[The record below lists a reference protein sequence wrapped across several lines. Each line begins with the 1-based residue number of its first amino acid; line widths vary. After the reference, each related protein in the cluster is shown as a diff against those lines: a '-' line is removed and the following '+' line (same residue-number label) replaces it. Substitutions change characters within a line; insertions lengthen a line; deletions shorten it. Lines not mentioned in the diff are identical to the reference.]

1 MANKREQ
8 YRIIKEVVPGS
19 IAEEIGVEPG
29 YVLVSIDG
37 QEVRDVFDYRL
48 RERASEMLL
57 SFRLPDGQI
66 AEVEL
71 EKDEDEELGLVF
83 VDPIMCNCTSCAN
96 RCIFCF
102 IDQNPKGMRETL
114 YFKDDDMRMSF
125 LTGNYVTLTNLSDK
139 EFDRI
144 IGYHLSPI
152 NVSVHATDPVV
163 REKMINNKF
172 AYKLMPRLRKM
183 IENGISINCQIVCCP
198 GYNNGPVLD
207 QTIRDLAELGEGVL
221 SIAVVPVGIT
231 KFREEN
237 GLVKLTPFNKQTA
250 GELLDQVNYWQD
262 YFLKTRGERIFFAAD
277 EFYIRAER
285 PMPKAEEYEGYPQLE
300 NGVGMVAERDAAMT
314 KGVALRKKHMPEK
327 ISHPYVGKRFMMISG
342 TDAAPYT
349 EKFAQ
354 PISLLYNI
362 DLVVLA
368 VVNQFF
374 GATITVSGL
383 LTGGD
388 ISDAVLAEKEA
399 GRGPDVVILT
409 ANMLKADEDIFLDD
423 MTLDQFKKRV
433 GLPVIVAECEGSGA
447 LRALDDFTGMY
458 KGIEE

>member
-1 MANKREQ
+1 MANRREQ

-19 IAEEIGVEPG
+19 IAEEVGVEPG
-29 YVLVSIDG
+29 YILVSIDG
-37 QEVRDVFDYRL
+37 VEVRDVFDYRL

-57 SFRLPDGQI
+57 AFRLPDGQI

-83 VDPIMCNCTSCAN
+83 EDPIMCNCTSCAN
-96 RCIFCF
+96 HCIFCF

-139 EFDRI
+139 EFERI

-183 IENGISINCQIVCCP
+183 IENGITINCQIVCCP

-207 QTIRDLAELGEGVL
+207 QTISDLAELGEGVL

-231 KFREEN
+231 KFRDEN

-250 GELLDQVNYWQD
+250 GELIDQVNKWQA

-285 PMPKAEEYEGYPQLE
+285 PIPSAEEYEGYPQLE
-300 NGVGMVAERDAAMT
+300 NGVGMVAERDHAMT
-314 KGVALRKKHMPEK
+314 KGIALRKKHCPETF
-327 ISHPYVGKRFMMISG
+327 SHAYAGKLFMMISG

-349 EKFAQ
+349 EKFAH

-368 VVNQFF
+368 VVNKFF
-374 GATITVSGL
+374 GSTITVSGL

-388 ISDAVLAEKEA
+388 ISDAVLAEREK
-399 GRGPDVVILT
+399 GNGPDVVILT

-423 MTLDQFKKRV
+423 MTLDQFKEKV
-433 GLPVIVAECEGSGA
+433 GIPVIVAECEGSGV
-447 LRALDDFTGMY
+447 LKALDSFIGLY
-458 KGIEE
+458 EGIED

>member
-1 MANKREQ
+1 M
-8 YRIIKEVVPGS
+8 VPGS
-19 IAEEIGVEPG
+19 IAEEVGVEPG
-29 YVLVSIDG
+29 YILVSIDG
-37 QEVRDVFDYRL
+37 VEVRDVFDYRL

-57 SFRLPDGQI
+57 AFRLPDGQI

-83 VDPIMCNCTSCAN
+83 EDPIMCNCTSCAN
-96 RCIFCF
+96 KCIFCF

-139 EFDRI
+139 EFERI

-172 AYKLMPRLRKM
+172 AGKLMPRLRKM
-183 IENGISINCQIVCCP
+183 IENGITINCQIVCCP

-207 QTIRDLAELGEGVL
+207 QTISDLAELGEGVL

-231 KFREEN
+231 KFRDEN
-237 GLVKLTPFNKQTA
+237 GLTKLELFNKQTA
-250 GELLDQVNYWQD
+250 GELLDQVAYWQD

-300 NGVGMVAERDAAMT
+300 NGVGMIAERDAAMT
-314 KGVALRKKHMPEK
+314 KGVALREKHLPK
-327 ISHPYVGKRFMMISG
+327 SFSHEYVGKHFLMISG

-349 EKFAQ
+349 EKFAH

-362 DLVVLA
+362 DLAVLA
-368 VVNQFF
+368 VVNKFF

-388 ISDAVLAEKEA
+388 ISEAVLEERKK
-399 GRGPDVVILT
+399 GRIVDVVVLT

-423 MTLDQFKKRV
+423 MTLDQFKERV
-433 GLPVIVAECEGSGA
+433 GVPVIVAECDGSGV
-447 LRALDDFTGMY
+447 LKALDAFTGLY
-458 KGIEE
+458 EGIED

>member
-1 MANKREQ
+1 MANKREEF
-8 YRIIKEVVPGS
+8 RRIKEVVPGS

-29 YVLVSIDG
+29 YILVSIDG
-37 QEVRDVFDYRL
+37 VEVRDVFDYRI

-57 SFRLPDGQI
+57 AFRLPDGQI
-66 AEVEL
+66 AEVDL

-83 VDPIMCNCTSCAN
+83 EDPIMCNCTSCAN

-139 EFDRI
+139 EFERI

-172 AYKLMPRLRKM
+172 AYKLMPRLKKM

-198 GYNNGPVLD
+198 GYNNGAVLD
-207 QTIRDLAELGEGVL
+207 QTIHDLAQLGEGVL
-221 SIAVVPVGIT
+221 SIAVVPVGVT

-237 GLVKLTPFNKQTA
+237 GLVKLELFNKKTA
-250 GELLDQVNYWQD
+250 GELLDQVAYWQD
-262 YFLKTRGERIFFAAD
+262 YFMKTRGQRIFFAAD
-277 EFYIRAER
+277 EFYVRAER
-285 PMPKAEEYEGYPQLE
+285 PIPSAEEYEGYPQLE
-300 NGVGMVAERDAAMT
+300 NGVGMLSERDAAMT
-314 KGVALRKKHMPEK
+314 KGIALRKKHLPK
-327 ISHPYVGKRFMMISG
+327 NISHPYAGKRFTMISG

-349 EKFAQ
+349 EKFAKD
-354 PISLLYNI
+354 ISLLYNI

-368 VVNQFF
+368 VLNEFF
-374 GATITVSGL
+374 GHTITVSGL

-388 ISDAVLAEKEA
+388 ISNAVLAEREA

-409 ANMLKADEDIFLDD
+409 ANMMKADEDIFLDD
-423 MTLDQFKKRV
+423 MTLTQFKEKV
-433 GLPVIVAECEGSGA
+433 GIPVIVAECEGSGA
-447 LRALDDFTGMY
+447 LKALDTFLDMY
-458 KGIEE
+458 KGVED

>member
-1 MANKREQ
+1 MANKREEF
-8 YRIIKEVVPGS
+8 RRIKEVVPGS
-19 IAEEIGVEPG
+19 IAEEVGVEPG
-29 YVLVSIDG
+29 YILVSIDG
-37 QEVRDVFDYRL
+37 VEVRDVFDYRL

-57 SFRLPDGQI
+57 AFRLPDGQI

-83 VDPIMCNCTSCAN
+83 EDPIMCNCTSCAN
-96 RCIFCF
+96 KCIFCF

-139 EFDRI
+139 EFERI

-163 REKMINNKF
+163 REKMINNRF
-172 AYKLMPRLRKM
+172 AGKLMPRLRKM

-198 GYNNGPVLD
+198 GYNNGAVLD
-207 QTIRDLAELGEGVL
+207 QTISDLAELGEGVL

-231 KFREEN
+231 KFRDEN

-250 GELLDQVNYWQD
+250 GELLDQVNKWQD

-300 NGVGMVAERDAAMT
+300 NGVGMIAERDAAMS
-314 KGVALRKKHMPEK
+314 KGIRLRIKNLPQSF
-327 ISHPYVGKRFMMISG
+327 SHGYVGKHFLMISG

-349 EKFAQ
+349 EKFAH

-362 DLVVLA
+362 DLAVLA
-368 VVNQFF
+368 VVNKFF

-388 ISDAVLAEKEA
+388 ISNAISDEREK
-399 GRGPDVVILT
+399 GRIVDVVVLT

-423 MTLDQFKKRV
+423 MTLDQFKERV
-433 GLPVIVAECEGSGA
+433 GVPVIVAECDGSGV
-447 LRALDDFTGMY
+447 LKALDAFTGLY
-458 KGIEE
+458 DGIED